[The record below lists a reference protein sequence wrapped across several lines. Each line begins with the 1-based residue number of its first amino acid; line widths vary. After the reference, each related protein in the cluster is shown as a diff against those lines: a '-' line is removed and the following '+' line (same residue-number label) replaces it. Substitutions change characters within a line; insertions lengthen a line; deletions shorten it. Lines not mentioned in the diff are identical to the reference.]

1 MLVGA
6 LNESQLRTLLAH
18 EVGHA
23 MRRATMLKRVG
34 SYFWPPA
41 LALVVGAMAAA
52 AVGSFAAK
60 PLAITDPQ
68 TLCALVLDIV
78 AAMIAGQLAE
88 RTARRARRDSYAEE
102 LRADRFANRMAGD
115 PAAMTA
121 VLHACARIEDGGE
134 LGAEAE
140 RRIAFVHHTAGA
152 RR

>member
-1 MLVGA
+1 MRSPLTSILFRRVCGSGVTVTRATPRLPTPSQFTRVLVGA

-68 TLCALVLDIV
+68 TLCALVLRV
-78 AAMIAGQLAE
+78 G
-88 RTARRARRDSYAEE
+88 RDSCK
-102 LRADRFANRMAGD
+102 NSQN
-115 PAAMTA
+115 
-121 VLHACARIEDGGE
+121 
-134 LGAEAE
+134 
-140 RRIAFVHHTAGA
+140 
-152 RR
+152 